1 MSAKNKFIR
10 ITLTEGKDIKI
21 VWKDSYRIFN
31 VSLEDLCKVFRV
43 KGKVSKYNPK
53 YNTIEV
59 LRDPQLLKE
68 FKDYSIQDSV
78 ALYDAL
84 AEAQTLY
91 LNNYSTDSAYHD
103 LISFYFST

>member
-1 MSAKNKFIR
+1 MALKYLELKVKYLSIILNSA
-10 ITLTEGKDIKI
+10 
-21 VWKDSYRIFN
+21 
-31 VSLEDLCKVFRV
+31 
-43 KGKVSKYNPK
+43 
-53 YNTIEV
+53 NTIEV

-68 FKDYSIQDSV
+68 FKEYSIQDSV

-91 LNNYSTDSAYHD
+91 LNNYSTDSAYHN